1 MLISTLAQYQ
11 SKVTKLIVPSFLK
24 IVFVNIKAEI
34 CIALCHKTMDLQV
47 IKSLIVTV
55 YLVLLRKTKLFQFLV
70 KIKSIYSSEIRHDFW
85 PHLSFCSLNREAV
98 RVGQLSLEDWGVHT
112 DFDSCVGG
120 YSFIIM
126 TKPSAYASFI

>member
-70 KIKSIYSSEIRHDFW
+70 KISPYTLLRSDMTS
-85 PHLSFCSLNREAV
+85 
-98 RVGQLSLEDWGVHT
+98 GHT
-112 DFDSCVGG
+112 YHFVL
-120 YSFIIM
+120 
-126 TKPSAYASFI
+126 